1 MFPETEEKLQ
11 EKYTSYR
18 YLVNL
23 NGDGC
28 YSYKVGQILY
38 SKAVL
43 VELPMT
49 VGMFYI
55 TAVRCGSHWPRVA
68 HLKSG

>member
-43 VELPMT
+43 AELPVT
-49 VGMFYI
+49 VGTLY
-55 TAVRCGSHWPRVA
+55 GSHWPHVA
-68 HLKSG
+68 IEHLKYG